1 MVASGASLAATVSP
15 GVRLGPARPD
25 PAKFRAATRH
35 SRLVRLLRRAI
46 PASIAVVLALLIFE
60 AYFNP
65 FRVLANLRVDPGK
78 IIISGTRIKMGSP
91 RYAGYTS
98 DNRPYEVT
106 AQAASQDLT
115 KPDLIDLEDIWAKV
129 EMQDKSTLVMTAR
142 TGHYN
147 SKIDRLVLSDQIHL
161 NTSTGHTA
169 LLQDATI
176 EIKKGSVVSE
186 NPVELAFLRGTLN
199 ANRLQIDDQGAVIRF
214 GGGVTMNL
222 TDLKQQ

>member
-1 MVASGASLAATVSP
+1 MVASGASLASTVSP

-35 SRLVRLLRRAI
+35 SRLVRFLRRAI

-65 FRVLANLRVDPGK
+65 FRVLANIRVDPGK

-106 AQAASQDLT
+106 AQAASQDIT

-129 EMQDKSTLVMTAR
+129 EMQDKSTLIMTAK

-147 SKIDRLVLSDQIHL
+147 SKTDRLVLSDQIHL

-199 ANRLQIDDQGAVIRF
+199 ANRLRIDDQGAVIRF

-222 TDLKQQ
+222 TDLKQ

>member
-65 FRVLANLRVDPGK
+65 FRVLANIRVDPGK

-106 AQAASQDLT
+106 AQAASQDIT

-147 SKIDRLVLSDQIHL
+147 SKTDRLILSDEIHL

-222 TDLKQQ
+222 TDLKQ

>member
-1 MVASGASLAATVSP
+1 MAASGASLASTAPS
-15 GVRLGPARPD
+15 GMRHGLARRD

-46 PASIAVVLALLIFE
+46 PASIAAVLALLIFE

-65 FRVLANLRVDPGK
+65 FRVLANIRVDPGK

-91 RYAGYTS
+91 RYSGYTN

-129 EMQDKSTLVMTAR
+129 EMQDKSTVVMTAKSGR
-142 TGHYN
+142 YN
-147 SKIDRLVLSDQIHL
+147 SKIDRLVLSDEIRL
-161 NTSTGHTA
+161 NTSTGHA
-169 LLQDATI
+169 ARLQDATI

-186 NPVELAFLRGTLN
+186 NPVEVAFLKGMLN
-199 ANRLQIDDQGAVIRF
+199 ANRLQIDDQGALIQF
-214 GGGVTMNL
+214 GGGVTMTLN
-222 TDLKQQ
+222 DLKQ

>member
-1 MVASGASLAATVSP
+1 M
-15 GVRLGPARPD
+15 
-25 PAKFRAATRH
+25 
-35 SRLVRLLRRAI
+35 
-46 PASIAVVLALLIFE
+46 
-60 AYFNP
+60 FNH
-65 FRVLANLRVDPGK
+65 RSHQILDQQER
-78 IIISGTRIKMGSP
+78 
-91 RYAGYTS
+91 
-98 DNRPYEVT
+98 
-106 AQAASQDLT
+106 
-115 KPDLIDLEDIWAKV
+115 
-129 EMQDKSTLVMTAR
+129 
-142 TGHYN
+142 
-147 SKIDRLVLSDQIHL
+147 SDQIHL

>member
-1 MVASGASLAATVSP
+1 MAAAGVLLASTASS
-15 GVRLGPARPD
+15 GVRLGPAHPN
-25 PAKFRAATRH
+25 PSKFRAAARH

-46 PASIAVVLALLIFE
+46 PVSIAAVLALLVFE

-65 FRVLANLRVDPGK
+65 FRVLANIRVDPGK
-78 IIISGTRIKMGSP
+78 VIISGTRIKMGSP

-106 AQAASQDLT
+106 AQAASQDIT

-129 EMQDKSTLVMTAR
+129 EMQDKSTMVMTAK

-147 SKIDRLVLSDQIHL
+147 SKIDRLVLSDEIHL

-222 TDLKQQ
+222 TDLKQ

>member
-1 MVASGASLAATVSP
+1 MVASGASLASTVPP
-15 GVRLGPARPD
+15 GVTLGPARPD

-35 SRLVRLLRRAI
+35 SRWVRLLRRAI
-46 PASIAVVLALLIFE
+46 PASIAVVLGLLIFE

-65 FRVLANLRVDPGK
+65 FRVLANIRVDPGK

-106 AQAASQDLT
+106 AQAASQDIT

-129 EMQDKSTLVMTAR
+129 EMQDKSTLIMTAK

-147 SKIDRLVLSDQIHL
+147 SKTDRLVLSDQIHL

>member
-1 MVASGASLAATVSP
+1 MAAASAALASMVPS
-15 GVRLGPARPD
+15 GVRLGPSRPD
-25 PAKFRAATRH
+25 PAKFRAAARH
-35 SRLVRLLRRAI
+35 SRWVRLLRRAI
-46 PASIAVVLALLIFE
+46 PVSIAAVMALLIFE

-65 FRVLANLRVDPGK
+65 FRVLANIRVDPSK

-106 AQAASQDLT
+106 AQAASQDIT
-115 KPDLIDLEDIWAKV
+115 KPDLVDLEEIWAKM
-129 EMQDKSTLVMTAR
+129 EMQDKSTLIMTAR

-147 SKIDRLVLSDQIHL
+147 SKIDRLVLSNEIRL
-161 NTSTGHTA
+161 NTSTGHA
-169 LLQDATI
+169 ARLQDATI
-176 EIKKGSVVSE
+176 EIKKGNVVSE
-186 NPVELAFLRGTLN
+186 NPVEVAFLRGTLN

-214 GGGVTMNL
+214 GGGVTMTL

>member
-1 MVASGASLAATVSP
+1 MAAAGAALASTTPS
-15 GVRLGPARPD
+15 GVRLGLARPD
-25 PAKFRAATRH
+25 PAKFRAAARH
-35 SRLVRLLRRAI
+35 SRLVRLLRQTI
-46 PASIAVVLALLIFE
+46 PVSIAAVLGLLIFQ

-65 FRVLANLRVDPGK
+65 FRVLANIRVDPGK

-91 RYAGYTS
+91 RYSGYTS

-106 AQAASQDLT
+106 AQAASQDIT
-115 KPDLIDLEDIWAKV
+115 KPDIIDLEDIWAKV
-129 EMQDKSTLVMTAR
+129 EMQDKSTVVMTAR
-142 TGHYN
+142 TGVYN
-147 SKIDRLVLSDQIHL
+147 SKIDRLFLSNEIRL

-169 LLQDATI
+169 LLHDATI

-186 NPVELAFLRGTLN
+186 NPVEVAFLRGVLN
-199 ANRLQIDDQGAVIRF
+199 ANQLQIDDQGAVIRF

>member
-1 MVASGASLAATVSP
+1 MAAAGAALASTMPS
-15 GVRLGPARPD
+15 GVRLGLARPD

-35 SRLVRLLRRAI
+35 SRLVRLLRQAI
-46 PASIAVVLALLIFE
+46 PVSIAAVLGLLIFQ

-65 FRVLANLRVDPGK
+65 FRVLANIRVDPGK

-91 RYAGYTS
+91 RYSGYTS

-106 AQAASQDLT
+106 AQAASQDIT
-115 KPDLIDLEDIWAKV
+115 KPDIIDLEDIWAKV
-129 EMQDKSTLVMTAR
+129 EMQDKSTVVMTAK
-142 TGHYN
+142 TGLYN
-147 SKIDRLVLSDQIHL
+147 SKIDRLFLSNEIRL

-169 LLQDATI
+169 LLHDATI

-186 NPVELAFLRGTLN
+186 NPVEVAFLRGTLN
-199 ANRLQIDDQGAVIRF
+199 ANQLQIDDQGAVIRF
-214 GGGVTMNL
+214 GGGVTMSL

>member
-1 MVASGASLAATVSP
+1 MAAAGASLASTVPS
-15 GVRLGPARPD
+15 GVRLGPARAD
-25 PAKFRAATRH
+25 PAKFRAAARH

-46 PASIAVVLALLIFE
+46 PVCIATVLAVLIFE

-65 FRVLANLRVDPGK
+65 FRVLANMRIDPGK

-106 AQAASQDLT
+106 AQAASQDIT
-115 KPDLIDLEDIWAKV
+115 KPDLIDLENIWAKV
-129 EMQDKSTLVMTAR
+129 EMQDKSTVVMTAR
-142 TGHYN
+142 TGLYN
-147 SKIDRLVLSDQIHL
+147 SKIDRLILSNDIRL
-161 NTSTGHTA
+161 NTSTGHA
-169 LLQDATI
+169 ARLQDATI
-176 EIKKGSVVSE
+176 EVKKGSVVSE
-186 NPVELAFLRGTLN
+186 NPVEVAFLRGMLN

-214 GGGVTMNL
+214 GGGVTMTL